1 MTGRLLTQRRGAG
14 GFAPGR
20 VRLTAASSIQ
30 PAPQMLSYH
39 IQVCQDPFVFLTF
52 SFASYLPS
60 FIDINALLPVLR
72 FHCICMLTILHLSK
86 NEGGFLICHKCHW
99 GFLLFASIWCPTA
112 SGCEGVGVSTQTGG
126 GIQIWGVATY
136 RRCTNIPRQ
145 EMSCQGALGIE
156 RGVGRCHRE
165 VN

>member
-20 VRLTAASSIQ
+20 VRLTAASNIQ
-30 PAPQMLSYH
+30 PAPQMLSYQFRFAKIH
-39 IQVCQDPFVFLTF
+39 LYFSHFL
-52 SFASYLPS
+52 SHRIYLPS
-60 FIDINALLPVLR
+60 LTSMPCSLFSR
-72 FHCICMLTILHLSK
+72 FHRICILTILHLSK

-156 RGVGRCHRE
+156 RGWGGVIGK
-165 VN
+165 

>member
-1 MTGRLLTQRRGAG
+1 MASPGAEFDSPQLPTFNRLHKCFPTIFR
-14 GFAPGR
+14 FAKIH
-20 VRLTAASSIQ
+20 LYFS
-30 PAPQMLSYH
+30 H
-39 IQVCQDPFVFLTF
+39 FL

-60 FIDINALLPVLR
+60 FIDINALLPV
-72 FHCICMLTILHLSK
+72 FKVPLHLHVD
-86 NEGGFLICHKCHW
+86 NFAFVGFLICHKCHW
-99 GFLLFASIWCPTA
+99 GFLLFASIWCHTA

-156 RGVGRCHRE
+156 RGWRGVTGK
-165 VN
+165 